1 MFEEFKKFI
10 SRGNVVDLAVG
21 VIIGSAFGNIVT
33 SLVNDIL
40 MPIIGILIGGIDFSG
55 LSITIENAKINYGMF
70 IGNIVNFLIIAF
82 SIFLFVK
89 AINKLNTLGNK
100 KKK

>member
-1 MFEEFKKFI
+1 
-10 SRGNVVDLAVG
+10 
-21 VIIGSAFGNIVT
+21 
-33 SLVNDIL
+33 

-100 KKK
+100 KKKEETKEEEVKTESEIDILKEIRDELKSSKKKNKSSK